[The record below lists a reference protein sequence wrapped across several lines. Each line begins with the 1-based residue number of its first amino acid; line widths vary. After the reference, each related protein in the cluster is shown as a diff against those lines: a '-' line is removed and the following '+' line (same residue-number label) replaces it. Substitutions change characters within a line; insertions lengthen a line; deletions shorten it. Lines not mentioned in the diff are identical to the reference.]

1 MTSLKQI
8 LRRVSAAIGAVALGV
23 TLPGSAPAEDM
34 RVVNP
39 ANAASKGPALWKVVD
54 KDTTIYLFG
63 TVHALPKDVQWM
75 DDEIG
80 GALANADE
88 LVTEVDL
95 KSATG
100 ASPAIMQIA
109 TLPEGRNLREMM
121 AAPDRTAYEAAMTGL
136 GLPVAAFDRLEP
148 WYAALMLSTLPL
160 MRDGYSP
167 ETGVESVLEK
177 QFDAA
182 RPRAA
187 LETVEFQ
194 LGLFDGLPMDTQLT
208 YLGQVV
214 ATVPDMKSKLDQ
226 MVARWLVGDADSLA
240 RLMNEEETDPMLL
253 ERLLIQRNRTWA
265 GWIGQRL
272 DKPGTVFIAVG
283 AGHLAGADSVQAI
296 LAQRGIRTDRVQ

>member
-23 TLPGSAPAEDM
+23 TLPGSAAAEDM
-34 RVVNP
+34 RVETRSD
-39 ANAASKGPALWKVVD
+39 AAPNGPALWKVTD

-75 DDEIG
+75 DDEIRS
-80 GALANADE
+80 ALANADE

-95 KSATG
+95 KSASG

-109 TLPEGRNLREMM
+109 TLPDGRNLREMM
-121 AAPDRTAYEAAMTGL
+121 PAADRTAYEAAMTGL

-182 RPRAA
+182 RPRDA
-187 LETVEFQ
+187 LETVEYQ
-194 LGLFDGLPMDTQLT
+194 LGLFDGLPMDTQLA

-214 ATVPDMKSKLDQ
+214 TSVPDMKSKLDE

-265 GWIGQRL
+265 GWINQRL
-272 DKPGTVFIAVG
+272 NKPGTVFIAVG
-283 AGHLAGADSVQAI
+283 AGHLAGADSVQEI